1 MKKEL
6 LKKLQLGLVSLSTIA
21 LLAACG
27 NTTVDDDPIGDEPGV
42 EDPADEEDD
51 ADTGG
56 GVEEEEENN

>member
-6 LKKLQLGLVSLSTIA
+6 AKKLQLGLVSLSTIA

-27 NTTVDDDPIGDEPGV
+27 NKTVEDDPTVDEPGV
-42 EDPADEEDD
+42 EDPAEEDD
-51 ADTGG
+51 AGTGG